1 MGVLLFAGAE
11 EDGWVADGDGTTGSW
26 STCGE
31 LVTLGFA
38 SSALRPSSSAVIMP
52 VTVPTATTTE
62 AATTMAPRRAARLRS
77 ALRAARRWAR
87 RPDTVLVPLRGGGRV
102 PPFWEASGPPT
113 LPSAYDWD
121 PSPMGQLEQFTTS
134 VDAVVSRMRTLDA
147 TLPERDGIAV
157 FNRVYLAVTEA
168 VDRRI
173 DGSGFPDARAAITLD
188 ARFAERYLAAVDAV
202 ADERRPPACW
212 RPLFQFRRH
221 PGVRPL
227 QFALAGINAHIGHDL
242 ALAVVDSCRTLNCE
256 PADLEDEFDR
266 VGDLLVSLEERI
278 REDLMPGPDL
288 LQIADPLT
296 HLLGAFS
303 LERARDATWSAAR
316 ALWALRRLPDVA
328 EEFTERLD
336 AAVGFAG
343 RMLLTPLPD

>member
-1 MGVLLFAGAE
+1 
-11 EDGWVADGDGTTGSW
+11 
-26 STCGE
+26 
-31 LVTLGFA
+31 
-38 SSALRPSSSAVIMP
+38 
-52 VTVPTATTTE
+52 
-62 AATTMAPRRAARLRS
+62 
-77 ALRAARRWAR
+77 
-87 RPDTVLVPLRGGGRV
+87 
-102 PPFWEASGPPT
+102 
-113 LPSAYDWD
+113 
-121 PSPMGQLEQFTTS
+121 MGQLEQFTTS
-134 VDAVVSRMRTLDA
+134 VDAVVSRMRALDA
-147 TLPERDGIAV
+147 MLPERDGVAV

-173 DGSGFPDARAAITLD
+173 AGSGFPDARAAITLD
-188 ARFAERYLAAVDAV
+188 VRFAERYLAAVDAV